1 MFAYP
6 FQNSYLKSNLTRSQ
20 LAEKLTEVTFLSDAN
35 YKKTTQNT
43 SVFYGEVSQI
53 DFSLEHISKKQN
65 SVNFVRGRFLGAD
78 NDMYIKLRL
87 GAWKHQRVYFLL
99 LVTLF
104 TLLGFLLFYIL
115 QAPHGFHYP
124 EEYYQLYGYDSS
136 ETLYN
141 LQTPLALT
149 MQAFM
154 AIIAIIIYLKYRS
167 FRKNIEAT
175 INYLKGLWEADLI
188 NKHEVPLVFR

>member
-6 FQNSYLKSNLTRSQ
+6 FQNTYLKSNLTRIQ
-20 LAEKLTEVTFLSDAN
+20 LAEKLTQVTYLSDAN

-43 SVFYGEVSQI
+43 SVFYGEISQI

-78 NDMYIKLRL
+78 NDMYIKVRL
-87 GAWKHQRVYFLL
+87 SAWKHQRVYFLL

-115 QAPHGFHYP
+115 QAPHGFRYP
-124 EEYYQLYGYDSS
+124 EEYYQLYGYNSS

-141 LQTPLALT
+141 FQTPLALT

-154 AIIAIIIYLKYRS
+154 AVIAIIIYFK
-167 FRKNIEAT
+167 
-175 INYLKGLWEADLI
+175 
-188 NKHEVPLVFR
+188 

>member
-6 FQNSYLKSNLTRSQ
+6 FQNSYLKSSLSREQ
-20 LAEKLTEVTFLSDAN
+20 LAQKLEDITYLSDAN

-43 SVFYGEVSQI
+43 SVYYGEVSKI

-65 SVNFVRGRFLGAD
+65 SVNFLRGQFLGAD
-78 NDMYIKLRL
+78 NDLFIKIRL

-99 LVTLF
+99 LTTLF
-104 TLLGFLLFYIL
+104 TLLGFLLFYVS
-115 QAPHGFHYP
+115 QAPHGFRYP
-124 EEYYQLYGYDSS
+124 EQYYQLYGYNSS

-141 LQTPLALT
+141 LQTPMALI
-149 MQAFM
+149 MEAFM
-154 AIIAIIIYLKYRS
+154 ALIAIIIYIKYRN
-167 FRKNIEAT
+167 FCKNINPT